1 MTNCGVLARNNHDQK
16 WRDKQRI
23 KPGPFIDCKAKPK
36 HGIQPYPPFAVAQN
50 PVTGQIYDNNLS
62 IDPAI
67 SGAGD
72 GGNRG
77 EYTGKALMRL
87 AQLWEGL
94 PPIGQR
100 PAK

>member
-1 MTNCGVLARNNHDQK
+1 MNSH
-16 WRDKQRI
+16 
-23 KPGPFIDCKAKPK
+23 PSIDCKAKPK
-36 HGIQPYPPFAVAQN
+36 RGIQPYPPFAVAQN
-50 PVTGQIYDNNLS
+50 PVTSQIYDSNPT
-62 IDPAI
+62 IDPAL
-67 SGAGD
+67 SGRGG

-77 EYTGKALMRL
+77 EFAGRALMRL